1 MESRGSALIIF
12 IQIVLFCDFCFCDFV
27 TQQLGNYVQ
36 DDEYNNR
43 TSCWTKVCMQDSGRL
58 IYSASHDS
66 QKINPCDDFPTFA
79 MGEFL
84 EHRVPNERY
93 AKLGF
98 QSDIDAQFFE
108 KQKRILNEPVRPDAP
123 RIFKVVKS
131 FFKKC
136 IDSGN

>member
-1 MESRGSALIIF
+1 MR
-12 IQIVLFCDFCFCDFV
+12 
-27 TQQLGNYVQ
+27 
-36 DDEYNNR
+36 
-43 TSCWTKVCMQDSGRL
+43 DSGRL

-66 QKINPCDDFPTFA
+66 VMTSPCDDFPNFA

-98 QSDIDAQFFE
+98 YSDIQAQFFE
-108 KQKRILNEPVRPDAP
+108 KQKRILNEPVKPEAP
-123 RIFKVVKS
+123 TIFKVVKS

-136 IDSGN
+136 INSGNIRSKRKGLFS